1 MTPNDITDYLISRT
15 PLNAFIP
22 RTPVLAHEFP
32 LSFHDSLG
40 RALVLTTFSF
50 DLIKSH
56 KDPLISSNPYLMV
69 LSAWIMTAPF
79 ASATF
84 AFGLLEKEWKF
95 TTPPELK
102 PGGWLAVDFWAPIV
116 IASLYGALTHA
127 HPVFLLPFNLL
138 TSVLPG
144 SGTTIAA
151 RSMPFTAWSSLDA
164 RAFCAIVLTALFAC
178 RSIYN
183 FGGAPPVPALEA
195 ERSKLLSTVIGH
207 ITAH

>member
-138 TSVLPG
+138 SSVLPG

-183 FGGAPPVPALEA
+183 FGGAPPVPALET
-195 ERSKLLSTVIGH
+195 ERSKLLSTVMGH
-207 ITAH
+207 IAAH